1 MTPLLEVEGLDVWL
15 PLPGGARPL
24 VRGVSFSVAG
34 DEVLGLIGESG
45 SGKTMTATA
54 ILRLLPDGIRS
65 SARQLR
71 LEGRD
76 LATLPAREFDRLRGT
91 GLAMIFQDPSGAFN
105 PAKTVGWH
113 FRHVLDRAGDGQA
126 PHEGGW
132 RATAAALLQEAGI
145 GRAEAVLAQYP
156 HQLSGGML
164 QRALIALVLALRPP
178 LIVADEPTTNL
189 DAVVGRQII
198 ALFRALKRRRRTSFI
213 YITHDIEIARLFC
226 DRIAVLYAGQ
236 VVEQGATAT
245 ILRHPR
251 HPYTSALITAATE
264 LAERPRR
271 LREIPGEPAGGTAVD
286 ACSFAPRCPLVRPAC
301 LQGDPGLRPQA
312 DGSAVRCVLHDAA

>member
-1 MTPLLEVEGLDVWL
+1 MRPVLDVEGLDVWL
-15 PLPGGARPL
+15 PVPGGSRPL

-65 SARQLR
+65 SARTLR
-71 LEGRD
+71 LAGQD
-76 LATLPAREFDRLRGT
+76 LASLPAAEFDRLRGT
-91 GLAMIFQDPSGAFN
+91 GVAMIFQDPSGAFN
-105 PAKTVGWH
+105 PAKTIGWH
-113 FRHVLDRAGDGQA
+113 FRHVLRRAGKDGPA
-126 PHEGGW
+126 RW
-132 RATAAALLQEAGI
+132 REAAAGLLQEAGV

-164 QRALIALVLALRPP
+164 QRALIALVLALHPP

-189 DAVVGRQII
+189 DAIVGRQII
-198 ALFRALKRRRRTSFI
+198 ALFRELKQRLHTSFI
-213 YITHDIEIARLFC
+213 YITHDIGIARAFC

-236 VVEQGATAT
+236 VVEQGPTGT
-245 ILRHPR
+245 VLHHPR
-251 HPYTSALITAATE
+251 HPYTRALITAATE

-271 LREIPGEPAGGTAVD
+271 LREIAGEPGGAGPPD
-286 ACSFAPRCPLVRPAC
+286 ACSFAPRCPLAHAAC
-301 LQGDPGLRPQA
+301 LQGDPGLRPQP
-312 DGSAVRCVLHDAA
+312 DGSDVRCVLHDAA

>member
-1 MTPLLEVEGLDVWL
+1 MSPVLEVDGLHVWL
-15 PLPGGARPL
+15 PLPGGRRPL
-24 VRGVSFSVAG
+24 VRDISFTVAP

-54 ILRLLPDGIRS
+54 ILRLLPAGIQAD
-65 SARQLR
+65 ARHLR
-71 LEGRD
+71 LAGQELTALDRPG
-76 LATLPAREFDRLRGT
+76 FDRLRGT
-91 GLAMIFQDPSGAFN
+91 AMAMIFQDPSGAFN

-113 FRHVLDRAGDGQA
+113 FRHVLRQVHTDG
-126 PHEGGW
+126 EGHW
-132 RATAAALLQEAGI
+132 RAAAARLLNDAGV
-145 GRAEAVLAQYP
+145 GRADAVLAQYP

-164 QRALIALVLALRPP
+164 QRALIALVLALRPT

-189 DAVVGRQII
+189 DAIVGRQII
-198 ALFRALKRRRRTSFI
+198 ALFRELKTRLGASFI

-236 VVEQGATAT
+236 VVEQGRTAA

-251 HPYTSALITAATE
+251 HPYTNALITAATE

-271 LREIPGEPAGGTAVD
+271 LREIAGEPVGAGPAD
-286 ACSFAPRCPLVRPAC
+286 ACAFAPRCPAVHAAC
-301 LQGDPGLRPQA
+301 LAADPGLRRQA
-312 DGSAVRCVLHDAA
+312 DGSDVRCVLHDAA